1 MLKIGAPKTGRPET
15 TSFSSERLSSSQQ
28 LSWLRSSLFDS
39 PYSNLRFKKSQRDS
53 YIESV
58 HSNVKKKMHLKF
70 IRAIIRSLFP
80 LRITLQK
87 TYRRIDVTRC
97 RRPSPNSRSRA
108 KHAWGKLLGQASRM
122 FRPRGSRE
130 DRRQSRPPF
139 AMLVKG
145 RFKNERWKKD
155 LFDFIA

>member
-1 MLKIGAPKTGRPET
+1 MLKMGAPKTGRRET
-15 TSFSSERLSSSQQ
+15 TSFSSEPLSSSRQ

-39 PYSNLRFKKSQRDS
+39 PYSNLRFRKSQRDS

-70 IRAIIRSLFP
+70 TRAIIRSLFP

-97 RRPSPNSRSRA
+97 QRPSPDSRSRA
-108 KHAWGKLLGQASRM
+108 KHAWGRLPRM

-130 DRRQSRPPF
+130 QRRQSRPPF
-139 AMLVKG
+139 AMLVNG
-145 RFKNERWKKD
+145 RFKNERLKFFLSD
-155 LFDFIA
+155 LTA